1 MASGRLLDPR
11 AKKGRSE
18 MQIIKKEKGE
28 FGKIKIDF
36 YLNKD
41 REILVTIEQ
50 LAQGFGYKNRK
61 GIERMLER
69 NSYLRSDEYSVIAK
83 VPHSLRG
90 TQETR
95 LFNKRGIFEIGMLS
109 RTEKGKVFRAWLYD
123 YIEGLEKENANFRL
137 QRALER
143 PKRLALNEAINR
155 WENAPKMAYSTVYNL
170 LLKGVTGYNKTQL
183 TAKRGGETG
192 IDCLNSIELAQY
204 QALEDMAIAL
214 INLNFS
220 YQDIKTM
227 VFRQKEKLSQGA

>member
-1 MASGRLLDPR
+1 
-11 AKKGRSE
+11 
-18 MQIIKKEKGE
+18 
-28 FGKIKIDF
+28 
-36 YLNKD
+36 
-41 REILVTIEQ
+41 
-50 LAQGFGYKNRK
+50 
-61 GIERMLER
+61 
-69 NSYLRSDEYSVIAK
+69 
-83 VPHSLRG
+83 
-90 TQETR
+90 
-95 LFNKRGIFEIGMLS
+95 MLS

-183 TAKRGGETG
+183 TAKRGGATG

-220 YQDIKTM
+220 YKEIKTM

>member
-1 MASGRLLDPR
+1 
-11 AKKGRSE
+11 

-50 LAQGFGYKNRK
+50 LAQGFGYQSKRAVEK
-61 GIERMLER
+61 MLER
-69 NSYLRSDEYSVIAK
+69 NPYLRESQYSIVTK
-83 VPHSLRG
+83 VPYSTGG

-227 VFRQKEKLSQGA
+227 VFRQKEKLSQSA

>member
-1 MASGRLLDPR
+1 MNLVYLD
-11 AKKGRSE
+11 G
-18 MQIIKKEKGE
+18 KKEPYTTSEIIAECAELKHDTVQSLIRNHKEDLEVFGVFGFEIRKPSKGSLGGRPRKIYHLNEQQATLLITYLDNTKPVRE
-28 FGKIKIDF
+28 FKKNLVSAFFEMRDELTKI
-36 YLNKD
+36 
-41 REILVTIEQ
+41 R
-50 LAQGFGYKNRK
+50 
-61 GIERMLER
+61 IERA
-69 NSYLRSDEYSVIAK
+69 S
-83 VPHSLRG
+83 
-90 TQETR
+90 
-95 LFNKRGIFEIGMLS
+95 
-109 RTEKGKVFRAWLYD
+109 EK
-123 YIEGLEKENANFRL
+123 
-137 QRALER
+137 

-183 TAKRGGETG
+183 TAKRGGKTG

>member
-1 MASGRLLDPR
+1 MNLVYLD
-11 AKKGRSE
+11 G
-18 MQIIKKEKGE
+18 KKEPYTTSEIIAECAELKHDTVQSLIRNHKE
-28 FGKIKIDF
+28 DLEVFG
-36 YLNKD
+36 
-41 REILVTIEQ
+41 V
-50 LAQGFGYKNRK
+50 FG
-61 GIERMLER
+61 
-69 NSYLRSDEYSVIAK
+69 
-83 VPHSLRG
+83 
-90 TQETR
+90 
-95 LFNKRGIFEIGMLS
+95 FEIRKPSKGSLGGRPRKIYHLNEQQATLLITYLDNTKPVREFKVALVKAFFEMRDELTKIRVERAS
-109 RTEKGKVFRAWLYD
+109 EK
-123 YIEGLEKENANFRL
+123 
-137 QRALER
+137 

>member
-1 MASGRLLDPR
+1 MNLVYLD
-11 AKKGRSE
+11 G
-18 MQIIKKEKGE
+18 KKEPYTTSEIIAECAELKHDTVQSLIRNHKE
-28 FGKIKIDF
+28 DLEVFG
-36 YLNKD
+36 
-41 REILVTIEQ
+41 V
-50 LAQGFGYKNRK
+50 FG
-61 GIERMLER
+61 
-69 NSYLRSDEYSVIAK
+69 
-83 VPHSLRG
+83 
-90 TQETR
+90 
-95 LFNKRGIFEIGMLS
+95 FEIRKPSKGSLGGRPRKIYHLNEQQATLLITYLDNTKPVREFKVALVKAFFEMRDELTKIRVERAS
-109 RTEKGKVFRAWLYD
+109 EK
-123 YIEGLEKENANFRL
+123 
-137 QRALER
+137 

-155 WENAPKMAYSTVYNL
+155 WENAPKMAYPTVYNL